1 MLRAGLTS
9 QWVQEADW
17 DAGDWQQRGVRHL
30 PALLLSITA
39 SYGVTGTCQL
49 PDLSSPGSSC
59 LSALST
65 PGIPAGK
72 EHSTSLL
79 AAVSS
84 PCVPAGAGD
93 VGRLCRAGRALPCL
107 TWHPSWEGRERERSC
122 PMWEGGRVLRVKII
136 WSRVPGCAAEPRGR
150 KRCPKASPERSGSP
164 NSKAPSSS
172 GMIL

>member
-1 MLRAGLTS
+1 M
-9 QWVQEADW
+9 QEADW
-17 DAGDWQQRGVRHL
+17 DAGDWQQRGVRYL

-39 SYGVTGTCQL
+39 SYRVTGTCQL

-107 TWHPSWEGRERERSC
+107 TRHPQ
-122 PMWEGGRVLRVKII
+122 
-136 WSRVPGCAAEPRGR
+136 
-150 KRCPKASPERSGSP
+150 PERKELPHVGRRKGAEGE
-164 NSKAPSSS
+164 NHLEQSSWVCS
-172 GMIL
+172 RAKRP